1 MYSPINVEVVSLK
14 YLNWGFYYS
23 CSTARWGQKFW
34 VFKIDDNRVLNI
46 PSPEELQR
54 IQFIYRIIIGFIGQW
69 SFVAST
75 FCSSS
80 LEHHSCWTVCP
91 LPDEEV
97 SLVLHFSP
105 LLWSDLLSYLTLHS
119 VKQLTVI
126 ACPSCISIFRLT
138 IHHCVWQSDGLL
150 PLGSPARA
158 TGKRESHPTVNRPG
172 QIQIQR
178 QTNKQEVGVQGA

>member
-69 SFVAST
+69 SFAL
-75 FCSSS
+75 CSIHFLQFFPWTS
-80 LEHHSCWTVCP
+80 LMLDS
-91 LPDEEV
+91 LPFARWR
-97 SLVLHFSP
+97 SLISP
-105 LLWSDLLSYLTLHS
+105 ALLSTPLIWPFVLPYFALSEAVNSYRLSIVHLHLPPNYTS
-119 VKQLTVI
+119 LCLAERWAI
-126 ACPSCISIFRLT
+126 AIGFTCKGHWKKGKPSDR
-138 IHHCVWQSDGLL
+138 
-150 PLGSPARA
+150 
-158 TGKRESHPTVNRPG
+158 
-172 QIQIQR
+172 
-178 QTNKQEVGVQGA
+178 